1 MSAHRANRLEQAR
14 LDALEGRDQPSEVHP
29 YKGPQSAGAFAEV
42 LEHPTGN
49 EPADPSAP
57 RPRRGPPRAEIQN
70 IAARGPSALE
80 DLSAEAMRFKLGT
93 RRHAA
98 SVRAALRAWHLF
110 ASTVLMYPVDS
121 TLPPQTG
128 AHVEAFTA
136 LFRSGEVLS
145 LEHGRTTPAVRRTL
159 QGLRAKRLRPP

>member
-1 MSAHRANRLEQAR
+1 MIVSAHRANRLEQAR

-29 YKGPQSAGAFAEV
+29 YKGPQSAEAFAEV
-42 LEHPTGN
+42 LENPTGN

-70 IAARGPSALE
+70 TAARGPSALE
-80 DLSAEAMRFKLGT
+80 DLSAEAMRLKLGA

-128 AHVEAFTA
+128 AHGEASSRPCSVQVAGKWALVQTTA
-136 LFRSGEVLS
+136 GTHQPSGAPFR
-145 LEHGRTTPAVRRTL
+145 AC
-159 QGLRAKRLRPP
+159 A